1 MIAMAMKRVFKRL
14 NVVKVTESP
23 LKAAKYM
30 EAGYEEITPKT
41 QSEKQTKRKS
51 GSGRSR
57 AVMPVTKAGN
67 EDGTVREIETP
78 AESEQ

>member
-1 MIAMAMKRVFKRL
+1 MAMKRVFKRL

-41 QSEKQTKRKS
+41 QSEKQTKQKVKS
-51 GSGRSR
+51 SRSKAMMPKEK
-57 AVMPVTKAGN
+57 AVEGDGATGETK
-67 EDGTVREIETP
+67 TP

>member
-1 MIAMAMKRVFKRL
+1 MAMKRVFKRL

-41 QSEKQTKRKS
+41 QSEKQTKQKVKS
-51 GSGRSR
+51 SRSKAMMPKEK
-57 AVMPVTKAGN
+57 AVEG
-67 EDGTVREIETP
+67 DGATGEIETP

>member
-1 MIAMAMKRVFKRL
+1 MAMKRVFKRL
-14 NVVKVTESP
+14 NLVKVTESP
-23 LKAAKYM
+23 LKAAKYL
-30 EAGYEEITPKT
+30 EAGFEEITPKT

-57 AVMPVTKAGN
+57 AVTPVTKAGN
-67 EDGTVREIETP
+67 KDGTAGEAKDP

>member
-1 MIAMAMKRVFKRL
+1 MAMKRVFKRL

-30 EAGYEEITPKT
+30 EAGYEEITPKA
-41 QSEKQTKRKS
+41 QSEKQTKQKVKS
-51 GSGRSR
+51 SRSKAMTPKEK
-57 AVMPVTKAGN
+57 AVDS
-67 EDGTVREIETP
+67 DGTTGEIENP